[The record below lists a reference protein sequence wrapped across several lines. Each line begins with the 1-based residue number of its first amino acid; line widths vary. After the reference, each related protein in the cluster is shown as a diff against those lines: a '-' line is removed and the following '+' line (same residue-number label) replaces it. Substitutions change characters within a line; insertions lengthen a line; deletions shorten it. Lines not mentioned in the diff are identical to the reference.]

1 MDRIA
6 EIADNLIGIES
17 PDDLMLEILEAL
29 PQTETIPE
37 AGNYYTFVYQP
48 KTPNVRYDEFPL
60 VAVTNVFG
68 WGEKEEDGNGL
79 TLRLSLF
86 NNDRLP
92 NCTAILAGDSFVVLA
107 RRKIREGEELCIS
120 YGPQY
125 DSFLFE

>member
-6 EIADNLIGIES
+6 EIADILIGIEY

-60 VAVTNVFG
+60 VAVTDVFG
-68 WGEKEEDGNGL
+68 WGFKGLNFHWGNVRQYTWQEVIGNL
-79 TLRLSLF
+79 HIVNSNEVESLRTIPF
-86 NNDRLP
+86 AKFRINR
-92 NCTAILAGDSFVVLA
+92 
-107 RRKIREGEELCIS
+107 
-120 YGPQY
+120 
-125 DSFLFE
+125 